1 MRHGLTHAGRA
12 LVLRS
17 RVPDR
22 PGELM
27 KLLQLVASE
36 RVNIVSVEHH
46 REGMDI
52 PIGETEVELTLL
64 TRDQAHCDELLSL
77 VEQWGYPAERV
88 R

>member
-1 MRHGLTHAGRA
+1 
-12 LVLRS
+12 
-17 RVPDR
+17 
-22 PGELM
+22 M

-64 TRDQAHCDELLSL
+64 TRDQAHCEELLAL
-77 VEQWGYPAERV
+77 VEEWGYPAERV

>member
-1 MRHGLTHAGRA
+1 
-12 LVLRS
+12 
-17 RVPDR
+17 
-22 PGELM
+22 M

-64 TRDQAHCDELLSL
+64 TRDQAHCEELLSL